1 MKQPHTHASHPA
13 IIKRLRK
20 ASGHLSS
27 TIDMLAQGRACLDV
41 VQQRQA
47 VEKAIQQAKKVLIQ
61 DHLDHCLEDLVGPLG
76 VHQRHAMDEFREIT
90 RYL

>member
-13 IIKRLRK
+13 IIKRLRR

-27 TIDMLAQGRACLDV
+27 TIDMVVQGRDCLDIA
-41 VQQRQA
+41 QQLQA
-47 VEKAIQQAKKVLIQ
+47 VEKAIQQAKKTLIQ
-61 DHLDHCLEDLVGPLG
+61 DHIDHCLEDLVGPSEKG
-76 VHQRHAMDEFREIT
+76 HRHSLDEFREIT